1 MENLWNAL
9 KKKHEFGS
17 LVIELSRNMVK
28 KFSPFNGESS
38 LKPTITMVE
47 NFFEVDLHESILLL

>member
-9 KKKHEFGS
+9 KKKHELGS

-28 KFSPFNGESS
+28 SFSPFNGEST
-38 LKPTITMVE
+38 LKLTITMVE
-47 NFFEVDLHESILLL
+47 NFFEVDLHESVLLL